1 MRRGRAQ
8 ILEWLTRQGARRVD
22 EAMAARLRAEFPEVS
37 ASTLRKALRESGL
50 PLDPLVE
57 GVRQETPE
65 DLERTLLA
73 LAAEYEQGDAARRAG
88 VRALVLTARRHTE
101 LAARRKPKDEEL
113 LWLRTWLENPLVF
126 PAWARLRRRACS
138 GRGDAV

>member
-8 ILEWLTRQGARRVD
+8 IHEWLAQQGAKRVD
-22 EAMAARLRAEFPEVS
+22 EALAARMHAEFPEVS
-37 ASTLRKALRESGL
+37 ETTLRRALRECGL

-73 LAAEYEQGDAARRAG
+73 LAAEYEQGDAVRRTQ
-88 VRALVLTARRHTE
+88 VRGLVLTARRHAE

>member
-1 MRRGRAQ
+1 MRRGRAE
-8 ILEWLTRQGARRVD
+8 ILAWLRSQGVKRVD
-22 EAMAARLRAEFPEVS
+22 EALAARLRAEFAGVS
-37 ASTLRKALRESGL
+37 ESTMRRALRESGL
-50 PLDPLVE
+50 ELDPLVE
-57 GVRQETPE
+57 GVRQDTFE

-73 LAAEYEQGDAARRAG
+73 LAAEYERGDAARRSE

-138 GRGDAV
+138 GRADAV

>member
-1 MRRGRAQ
+1 MRRGKAQ
-8 ILEWLTRQGARRVD
+8 ILEWLERQGAKRVD
-22 EAMAARLRAEFPEVS
+22 EALAARLRAEFPEVS
-37 ASTLRKALRESGL
+37 ESTLRRALRESRL
-50 PLDPLVE
+50 PLDPAVE
-57 GVRQETPE
+57 GVRQETLGE
-65 DLERTLLA
+65 LERTLLA
-73 LAAEYEQGDAARRAG
+73 LAAEYERGDAARRAQ

-126 PAWARLRRRACS
+126 PVWARLRRRACS

>member
-1 MRRGRAQ
+1 MRRGRAE
-8 ILEWLTRQGARRVD
+8 ILAWLRSQGVKRVD
-22 EAMAARLRAEFPEVS
+22 EALAARLRAEFAGVS
-37 ASTLRKALRESGL
+37 ESTMRRALRESGL
-50 PLDPLVE
+50 ELDPVVE
-57 GVRQETPE
+57 GVRQDTFE

-73 LAAEYEQGDAARRAG
+73 LAAEYERGDAARRSE

-138 GRGDAV
+138 GRADAV

>member
-8 ILEWLTRQGARRVD
+8 IHEWLQRQGVKRVD
-22 EAMAARLRAEFPEVS
+22 EALAARLREEFPEISPTTV
-37 ASTLRKALRESGL
+37 RRALRESGL
-50 PLDPLVE
+50 ELDPLVE
-57 GVRQETPE
+57 GVRQDSLA

-73 LAAEYEQGDAARRAG
+73 LAAEYEHGDAARRAR
-88 VRALVLTARRHTE
+88 VRALVLEARRHAE

-126 PAWARLRRRACS
+126 PVWARLRRRACS
-138 GRGDAV
+138 GRAGAV

>member
-126 PAWARLRRRACS
+126 PAWVRLRRRACS
-138 GRGDAV
+138 GGGDAV

>member
-1 MRRGRAQ
+1 MRRGRAE
-8 ILEWLTRQGARRVD
+8 ILAWLRSQGVKRVD
-22 EAMAARLRAEFPEVS
+22 EALAARLRAEFAGVS
-37 ASTLRKALRESGL
+37 ESTIRRALRESGL
-50 PLDPLVE
+50 ELDPLVE
-57 GVRQETPE
+57 GVRQDTLE

-73 LAAEYEQGDAARRAG
+73 LAAEYEQGGAARRAQ

-113 LWLRTWLENPLVF
+113 LWLRTWLENPRVF

-138 GRGDAV
+138 GRADAV

>member
-1 MRRGRAQ
+1 MRRRRAE
-8 ILEWLTRQGARRVD
+8 ILEWLERQGARRVD
-22 EAMAARLRAEFPEVS
+22 EALAARLRAEFPEVS
-37 ASTLRKALRESGL
+37 ESTLRRALRESGL

-57 GVRQETPE
+57 GVRQDTRE

-73 LAAEYEQGDAARRAG
+73 LAGEYERGDAARRAQ

-101 LAARRKPKDEEL
+101 LAARRKAKDEEL
-113 LWLRTWLENPLVF
+113 LWLRTWLDNPLVF

-138 GRGDAV
+138 GRSDAV

>member
-1 MRRGRAQ
+1 MRRGRAE
-8 ILEWLTRQGARRVD
+8 IRKWLEKQGASRVD
-22 EAMAARLRAEFPEVS
+22 EALAARLRAEFPEVS
-37 ASTLRKALRESGL
+37 ESTLRRALRESGL

-57 GVRQETPE
+57 GVRQDTLEH
-65 DLERTLLA
+65 LERTLLA
-73 LAAEYEQGDAARRAG
+73 LAGEYERGDPARRAQ
-88 VRALVLTARRHTE
+88 VRELVLTARRHTE